1 VNRRRATILAHHRLS
16 QRPTLGQD
24 EYVPPVRHVKAWAF
38 DCGVKR
44 RNLDQPPA
52 FVGPGFDIEAS
63 PDKLSLEGEAKRV
76 SCQKTRNFTDMV

>member
-1 VNRRRATILAHHRLS
+1 MYLTDLS
-16 QRPTLGQD
+16 PKTFQRENVETP
-24 EYVPPVRHVKAWAF
+24 

-76 SCQKTRNFTDMV
+76 SCQKTRNFTDIGVMW